1 MLQQFLCRVCATS
14 DAACVLMDIF
24 EKHGAEHSVADILLE
39 LASVVVTVDDGF
51 PQQCCMQCHADLVQA
66 VSVRRKC
73 IETEQ
78 LFRIKIEPNA
88 CHADDAYDDTQAD
101 NASIAPS
108 DDGDDSNDKNPFYH
122 CCECA
127 TDFSDSDT
135 LREHYES
142 KHANTI
148 YGWQSF
154 GISEISLFDST
165 DDEHEAKG
173 EILYRPLNVPP
184 QNNPPYKCC
193 GCKAVFVTVDQLH
206 QHSTVHARNAEEFDE
221 DKPYQ
226 CDVCY
231 RAFVSKLRVRE
242 HQMGRWFERYQC
254 AVCGMMF
261 GRLNQCNAHERNHTA
276 RKVNCVACGKEFNNS
291 KNLYRHEQI
300 VHVDPNSRKKYI
312 CNVCGA
318 KVLSSSYLKVHMR
331 LHSKENPYSCNLCG
345 ARFKV
350 ARYLKWHLRKHKEL
364 YPCKQCGLSFQSYSL
379 LQDHM
384 KTHFVGRKYSCSF
397 CPKFFCQKPGLIN
410 HLNKVHKSE

>member
-1 MLQQFLCRVCATS
+1 M
-14 DAACVLMDIF
+14 
-24 EKHGAEHSVADILLE
+24 
-39 LASVVVTVDDGF
+39 
-51 PQQCCMQCHADLVQA
+51 
-66 VSVRRKC
+66 
-73 IETEQ
+73 
-78 LFRIKIEPNA
+78 
-88 CHADDAYDDTQAD
+88 
-101 NASIAPS
+101 
-108 DDGDDSNDKNPFYH
+108 
-122 CCECA
+122 
-127 TDFSDSDT
+127 
-135 LREHYES
+135 
-142 KHANTI
+142 
-148 YGWQSF
+148 
-154 GISEISLFDST
+154 
-165 DDEHEAKG
+165 
-173 EILYRPLNVPP
+173 
-184 QNNPPYKCC
+184 
-193 GCKAVFVTVDQLH
+193 FVTVDQLH
-206 QHSTVHARNAEEFDE
+206 QHSTVHARNAEEFNE
-221 DKPYQ
+221 DKPHQ
-226 CDVCY
+226 CNVCY

-300 VHVDPNSRKKYI
+300 VHVDPNLRKKYI

-384 KTHFVGRKYSCSF
+384 KSHFVGRKYSCTF